1 MKILLLGSGGREHA
15 LAWKISQ
22 SEKCEKLYIAPGNAG
37 TATVGE
43 NVPMKADD
51 FDAIRDFVVGKGIQ
65 MVVVGPEDPLVK
77 GIYDFFK
84 GDKRL
89 RDVPVIG
96 PSKAGAV
103 LEGSKDFAK
112 GFMQRHGIP
121 TAAYRTFTAA
131 TVEEGFS
138 FLKTLQPPY
147 VLKADGLCAGKGV
160 LILPTLE
167 EAEQELREMLGGM
180 FGTASS
186 RVVIEEFLS
195 GIECSVFVLTDG
207 RSYKILPEAKDY
219 KRIGEG
225 DTGLNTGG
233 MGSVSPVPFADKEWM
248 QKVEDRII
256 RPTVEGLRSEGI
268 DYKGF
273 IFFGLINVDG
283 EPKVIEYNVR
293 MGDPETET
301 VMLRLKSDLVDL
313 FEGVATGT
321 LAERKVEFDERAAV
335 CVMLVSGGYPGAYK
349 KGFPISLPL
358 PLQRRGECPPSP
370 LPLQRRGESPPIP
383 LPPSEG
389 EGETIV
395 FHAGTAFAS
404 PVDGTEKTLVT
415 AGGRVIAVS
424 SYGRDKEEALRKS
437 FTEAEKI
444 QFQGKYFRRDIGKDL

>member
-1 MKILLLGSGGREHA
+1 MRILLLGSGGREHA

-22 SEKCEKLYIAPGNAG
+22 SPKCEKLYIAPGNAG
-37 TATVGE
+37 TADIPLPFQKEGRQEYSE

-51 FDAIRDFVVGKGIQ
+51 FEAIKIFVLRNRVE

-77 GIYDFFK
+77 GIYDYFK
-84 GDKRL
+84 NDAELK
-89 RDVPVIG
+89 DIPVIG

-112 GFMQRHGIP
+112 GFMQRHNIP
-121 TAAYRTFTAA
+121 TARYQTFDGTSLPEGLAYL
-131 TVEEGFS
+131 E
-138 FLKTLQPPY
+138 TLEPPY

-167 EAEQELREMLGGM
+167 EAKKELKEMLGGM
-180 FGTASS
+180 FGSASS

-207 RSYKILPEAKDY
+207 KDYKILPEAKDY

-233 MGSVSPVPFADKEWM
+233 MGSVSPVPFATKEWM

-256 RPTVEGLRSEGI
+256 RPTVEGLKSEGI

-273 IFFGLINVDG
+273 IFFGLINRTNTPNG
-283 EPKVIEYNVR
+283 EPEPYVIEYNVR

-301 VMLRLKSDLVDL
+301 VMLRLKSDIVNL

-321 LAERKVEFDERAAV
+321 LAEKEIAFDERAAV
-335 CVMLVSGGYPGAYK
+335 CVMLVSGGYPGSYQ
-349 KGFPISLPL
+349 KGYPIS
-358 PLQRRGECPPSP
+358 G
-370 LPLQRRGESPPIP
+370 IDKV
-383 LPPSEG
+383 EG
-389 EGETIV
+389 SVV
-395 FHAGTAFAS
+395 FHAGTAKK
-404 PVDGTEKTLVT
+404 DDRIVT
-415 AGGRVIAVS
+415 NGGRVIAVS
-424 SYGRDKEEALRKS
+424 SYGKDKQEALQKS
-437 FTEAEKI
+437 FTEAQKI
-444 QFQGKYFRRDIGKDL
+444 HFQGKYFRRDIGADL